1 MAKEDH
7 QRRGRLLISDCQ
19 LPIGEG
25 KANPPSLKV
34 CRGSF
39 EKLVIGNW
47 QLTMPKGEI
56 MAEKKE
62 FRVQAKQREGRGKN
76 DARRARREGMV
87 PITVYGGGAETIA
100 AVAPARDLAAILR
113 SESARNTIFTI
124 EVEGVGESEVMFH
137 DRQIDPVKG
146 RLIHADLTRLVK
158 GQKIE
163 VTVPLHLVGEP
174 IGVKERQ
181 GVLEQIIREIDVRC
195 EPRDIPDSLDVDV
208 SNLDVHDTLHV
219 SDIQVSE
226 GVEILTDAEI
236 VIATVG
242 IVKEEEAPAPVI

>member
-1 MAKEDH
+1 
-7 QRRGRLLISDCQ
+7 
-19 LPIGEG
+19 
-25 KANPPSLKV
+25 
-34 CRGSF
+34 
-39 EKLVIGNW
+39 
-47 QLTMPKGEI
+47 

-87 PITVYGGGAETIA
+87 PITVYGGGGETIA

-124 EVEGVGESEVMFH
+124 EVDGVGESEVMFH

-174 IGVKERQ
+174 VGVKEKQ
-181 GVLEQIIREIDVRC
+181 GVLEQIIREIEIRC
-195 EPRDIPDSLDVDV
+195 EPREIPDSLDVDV

-219 SDIQVSE
+219 SDIKVSE

-242 IVKEEEAPAPVI
+242 IVKEEEAPAPAAEGEEPAEPELIGKGKKEEEGEGEGE